1 MMSNL
6 DRIAEE
12 LLEKYEQGLCSV
24 EEKAQV
30 EKHLADM
37 EQDFVPGYED
47 LKESIEDSSL
57 HIDVKNLITKRNLEM
72 NQMLDRFERGECDL
86 EETKTVESFL
96 ADQDRL
102 NIPLYQKFI
111 LAERQIKAPFSSTSI
126 IEKIEVETLLDSY
139 EDGTISDNDLTA
151 IESVIDSI
159 SINDIPNYK
168 AFIEQE
174 KAISSNINVLD
185 LIEPEVKVVP
195 LNPGRSWRQWGMIA
209 ASLVF
214 VLAAIFVLK
223 PDSSDATLANQDNNT
238 IEIEDAD
245 EALEFTLAA
254 LGLTSKNMKKGTE
267 NMKHLKDLRHTQIYK

>member
-1 MMSNL
+1 MSNL

-12 LLEKYEQGLCSV
+12 LLEKYEQGLCSA

-47 LKESIEDSSL
+47 LKESVEESFL
-57 HIDVKNLITKRNLEM
+57 QIDVETLITKRNLEM
-72 NQMLDRFERGECDL
+72 NQMLDRFERGESDL

-111 LAERQIKAPFSSTSI
+111 LAERQIKAPFSSASI
-126 IEKIEVETLLDSY
+126 VKKIELDSLLKSY
-139 EDGTISDNDLTA
+139 EDGSISDSDLVQV
-151 IESVIDSI
+151 ESAVDSI
-159 SINDIPNYK
+159 SIDDIPNYK

-195 LNPGRSWRQWGMIA
+195 LNPARSWRQWGMIA

-223 PDSSDATLANQDNNT
+223 PDSSVATLANQDNNT

-254 LGLTSKNMKKGTE
+254 LGLTSKKMNKGTE

>member
-1 MMSNL
+1 MSNL

-24 EEKAQV
+24 EEKVQV
-30 EKHLADM
+30 EKYLADM

-57 HIDVKNLITKRNLEM
+57 HIDVKSLITKRNLEM
-72 NQMLDRFERGECDL
+72 KQMLDRFERGECDL
-86 EETKTVESFL
+86 KGTKTVESFL

-102 NIPLYQKFI
+102 NIPLYQNFI
-111 LAERQIKAPFSSTSI
+111 LAERQIRAPFSSTSI
-126 IEKIEVETLLDSY
+126 IETIEVEALLNSY
-139 EDGTISDNDLTA
+139 EDGTISDNDLTTV
-151 IESVIDSI
+151 ESVIDSI
-159 SINDIPNYK
+159 SIDDIPSYK

-238 IEIEDAD
+238 IEIEDAA

-267 NMKHLKDLRHTQIYK
+267 NMKYLKDLRHTQIYK

>member
-1 MMSNL
+1 MSNL

-24 EEKAQV
+24 EEKVQV

-57 HIDVKNLITKRNLEM
+57 HIDVKSLITKRNLEM
-72 NQMLDRFERGECDL
+72 NQMLDRFERDECDL
-86 EETKTVESFL
+86 EGTKTVESFL
-96 ADQDRL
+96 ADQNRL
-102 NIPLYQKFI
+102 NIPLYQNFI
-111 LAERQIKAPFSSTSI
+111 LAERQIRAPFSSTSI
-126 IEKIEVETLLDSY
+126 IEKIEVESLLDSY

-159 SINDIPNYK
+159 SIDDIPSYK

-174 KAISSNINVLD
+174 KANSSNINVLD

-195 LNPGRSWRQWGMIA
+195 LDPSRSWRLWGMIA

-238 IEIEDAD
+238 IEIEDAA

-267 NMKHLKDLRHTQIYK
+267 NMKYLKDLRHTQIYK